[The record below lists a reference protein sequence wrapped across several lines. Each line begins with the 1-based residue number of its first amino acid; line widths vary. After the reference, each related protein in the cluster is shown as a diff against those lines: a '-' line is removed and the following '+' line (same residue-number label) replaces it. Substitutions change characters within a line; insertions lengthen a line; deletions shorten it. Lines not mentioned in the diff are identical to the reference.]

1 MSLFSQDPNKK
12 ALQEEAQA
20 YRKLQSLGMTEE
32 FKEFSDRLV
41 KTAADKMIY
50 AFTSDSIKSWE
61 DYCRVK
67 GEIIARL
74 QPLQEVFESRAV
86 AMKLEENLKEYYAN
100 AENLTQ

>member
-1 MSLFSQDPNKK
+1 MEDPNKK
-12 ALQEEAQA
+12 ALEEEIKA
-20 YRKLQSLGMTEE
+20 YRKLQGVALTDE

-41 KTAADKMIY
+41 KTVTDKMIY

-74 QPLQEVFESRAV
+74 QPIQEVFEAGSMARS
-86 AMKLEENLKEYYAN
+86 LEERLKEYYAN
-100 AENLTQ
+100 ENNLT